1 MIHKVNIVFYKRKCK
16 LANEGCPVM
25 LVLSISG
32 LAGAESYIFE
42 PNDHDLW
49 DLEHKRYYT
58 WGIDFDLPGEETIV
72 GASLFFNDIKNWRYE
87 ENDLWVHLLDEVAVG
102 AYQGND
108 YGHGQT
114 DYFDEQGVLLNQWE
128 DIPNIA
134 QDITYEFDSSELE
147 SLSNYLADGNF
158 GLGFD
163 PDCHF
168 YNNGIK
174 LTIETKESTG
184 AVVTPEPATMFLLS
198 FGFIG
203 LAAFRKKFK
212 S

>member
-1 MIHKVNIVFYKRKCK
+1 MKK
-16 LANEGCPVM
+16 LTIFLCAVI

-58 WGIDFDLPGEETIV
+58 WGIDFDLPGEETII

>member
-1 MIHKVNIVFYKRKCK
+1 MKK
-16 LANEGCPVM
+16 LTIFLCAVM

-58 WGIDFDLPGEETIV
+58 WGIDFDLPGEETII